1 MDRHE
6 GERLNAPGGAGPT
19 LKKET
24 QMKDFMFIYRNPDST
39 WMERATPEQIKEV
52 MAKWGAW
59 MSALGAKG
67 QLVAGGSPL
76 ERGGKRLHMDGVLTD
91 MSASELKE
99 LVTGYSIVK
108 AESYE
113 QAAALARECPIFRD
127 PSASVE
133 IRIVA
138 AM

>member
-1 MDRHE
+1 
-6 GERLNAPGGAGPT
+6 
-19 LKKET
+19 
-24 QMKDFMFIYRNPDST
+24 MKDFMFIYRNPDST
-39 WMERATPEQIKEV
+39 WMEKATPEQIQEV

-59 MSALGAKG
+59 MGALSAKG

-76 ERGGKRLHMDGVLTD
+76 ERGGKRLKKDGVLTD
-91 MSASELKE
+91 MTAAELKE

-127 PSASVE
+127 PDATVE
-133 IRIVA
+133 IRTVT